1 MNRAS
6 SKPSADAVDLVTLR
20 INGVDWS
27 YWKSV
32 EITRQMDAIA
42 GAFTVSLADKWVSG
56 AQAMPIAAGMECEVL
71 IGRDPVIKGYIDK
84 SLPSFSAQ
92 DHGISI
98 TGRDR
103 SADLVDC
110 SALHKPGHW
119 LNQNVLQL
127 AAILAAPFGVVVTAE
142 GDIGAPF
149 TSFKLEQGET
159 AFEAMD
165 RALKQRELL
174 ACPDGSGGL
183 VLLKVGARKNATALV
198 QGENILA
205 ASADFDM
212 TDRFSDYLVQGQQP
226 GNDDVYGLAACAV
239 HAKSKD
245 PAVTRC
251 RPLIIRAESNVDP
264 ASAKQRAA
272 WESAVRAARSA
283 TVSVTVQG
291 FRQGHVGATDGPLW
305 QINAITN
312 VDIPFLRLS
321 QQLVT
326 SKVTFRRDANA
337 GSTTLLELKDPASFR
352 PEPKQQDSSA
362 KDAPIE
368 AEKDLQ
374 TRFAE
379 DAARQ
384 QHQIKEGS

>member
-1 MNRAS
+1 MS
-6 SKPSADAVDLVTLR
+6 STYPIDPVTLR

-42 GAFTVSLADKWVSG
+42 GAFTIALADKWVNG

-71 IGRDPVIKGYIDK
+71 IGKDPVIKGYIDK
-84 SLPSFSAQ
+84 SSPSFSAQ

-98 TGRDR
+98 TGRDK

-110 SALHKPGHW
+110 SAVHKPGHW
-119 LNQNVLQL
+119 LNQNALQL
-127 AAILAAPFGVVVTAE
+127 ASVLAAPFGVSVTAE

-149 TSFKLEQGET
+149 ASFKLEQGET
-159 AFEAMD
+159 VFEAMD

-174 ACPDGSGGL
+174 ACPDGAGGL
-183 VLLKVGARKNATALV
+183 VLLKVGARENDTALV
-198 QGENILA
+198 QGENILS

-226 GNDDVYGLAACAV
+226 GSDDVYGLAACAV
-239 HAKSKD
+239 HAENKD
-245 PAVTRC
+245 PAVIRY
-251 RPLIIRAESNVDP
+251 RPLIIRAESNVDS
-264 ASAKQRAA
+264 ASTKQRAA
-272 WESAVRAARSA
+272 WECTVRAARSVS
-283 TVSVTVQG
+283 VSVTVQG
-291 FRQGHVGATDGPLW
+291 FRQGKVGASGGPLW
-305 QINAITN
+305 QINALTD
-312 VDIPFLRLS
+312 VDIPFLRIS

-326 SKVTFRRDANA
+326 SKVTFRRDAGS
-337 GSTTLLELKDPASFR
+337 GSTTILELKDPASFT
-352 PEPKQQDSSA
+352 PEPKKQDSGTATSA

-379 DAARQ
+379 DAAQ
-384 QHQIKEGS
+384 QQTQIKEGK